1 MMQTLLDRVID
12 STNKSLKETDLHFDF
27 SVALSSRPQPE
38 IQISLKETNKD
49 SQFESNTEYR
59 VTRPITLNHQMH
71 ILRVVPTY
79 NLVKQNK
86 KLIDTLTEIIALNLE
101 D

>member
-1 MMQTLLDRVID
+1 MQTLLEKIIET
-12 STNKSLKETDLHFDF
+12 TNKALKETDLHFDF

-38 IQISLKETNKD
+38 VQILLKETNKD
-49 SQFESNTEYR
+49 LQFEINPEHR

-86 KLIDTLTEIIALNLE
+86 KLIETLTEIIALNLG

>member
-1 MMQTLLDRVID
+1 MMQTLIDKVID
-12 STNKSLKETDLHFDF
+12 TTNKVIKDHDFKFDI
-27 SVALSSRPQPE
+27 SVLLSNKDQPE
-38 IQISLKETNKD
+38 IQIFLKETNKD
-49 SQFESNTEYR
+49 PQFESNTEYR
-59 VTRPITLNHQMH
+59 VTRPITLNHKTH
-71 ILRVVPTY
+71 ILRVSPTY

>member
-1 MMQTLLDRVID
+1 MQTLLDRVIN
-12 STNKSLKETDLHFDF
+12 STNKALKETDLHFDF

-38 IQISLKETNKD
+38 VQILLKETNKD
-49 SQFESNTEYR
+49 LQFEINPEHR
-59 VTRPITLNHQMH
+59 VTRPISLNHQMH

-86 KLIDTLTEIIALNLE
+86 KLIETLTEIIALNLE

>member
-1 MMQTLLDRVID
+1 MQTLLDRVIN
-12 STNKSLKETDLHFDF
+12 STNKALKETELHFDF
-27 SVALSSRPQPE
+27 SVALSNKAQPE
-38 IQISLKETNKD
+38 IQILLKETNKD
-49 SQFESNTEYR
+49 PQFEINPEYR
-59 VTRPITLNHQMH
+59 VTRPISLNHQMH

-79 NLVKQNK
+79 NLVKQNN

>member
-1 MMQTLLDRVID
+1 MMQTLLDRVIN
-12 STNKSLKETDLHFDF
+12 STNK
-27 SVALSSRPQPE
+27 A
-38 IQISLKETNKD
+38 LKETNKD
-49 SQFESNTEYR
+49 LQFEVNTEHR
-59 VTRPITLNHQMH
+59 VTRPISLNHQMH

-79 NLVKQNK
+79 NLVKQNN

>member
-1 MMQTLLDRVID
+1 MQTLLDKVID
-12 STNKSLKETDLHFDF
+12 TTKKALKENELNFDF
-27 SVALSSRPQPE
+27 SVALSNKTQPE
-38 IQISLKETNKD
+38 IQIFIKETNKD
-49 SQFESNTEYR
+49 SQFEINTDNR
-59 VTRPITLNHQMH
+59 VTRPISLNHQTH
-71 ILRVVPTY
+71 ILRVAPTY

>member
-1 MMQTLLDRVID
+1 MQTLLDRVIN
-12 STNKSLKETDLHFDF
+12 STNKALKETELHFDF
-27 SVALSSRPQPE
+27 SVALSNKAQPE
-38 IQISLKETNKD
+38 IQILLKETNKD
-49 SQFESNTEYR
+49 LQFEINPEYR

-86 KLIDTLTEIIALNLE
+86 KLIETLTEIIALNLE